1 MVTVKEAVRFAT
13 LYLGERDLRFPRQD
27 AELILLSILRC
38 ARAFLLAH
46 PERVLSP
53 AEEQVFHQWLLKRGE
68 HYPLQYLRGVQEF
81 YGREFAVTPAVLI
94 PRPETELLVGAAL
107 DFISGIEGERV
118 QVLEIGTGSGCIGVT
133 LVCEDP
139 RVEVTAT
146 DISAAGLECARRNS
160 ERHGCFHQVEF
171 LLGDALMPVIER
183 KSCYHLLVSNPPYV
197 GFWQRRE
204 VEISVQRYEPPEAV
218 FAEESGLA
226 LYHKL
231 LRDGKDVLQPTGRLM
246 LEIGYDLGE
255 QLFPL
260 ARGNAWRLVE
270 VLKDLSGIDRC
281 AIFRAADE
289 NV

>member
-13 LYLGERDLRFPRQD
+13 LYLGERNLKFPRQD

-38 ARAFLLAH
+38 GRTFLITH
-46 PERVLSP
+46 PERALSA

-94 PRPETELLVGAAL
+94 PRPETELLVEAAL
-107 DFISGIEGERV
+107 SFLSGIEEERL
-118 QVLEIGTGSGCIGVT
+118 QVLEIGTGSGCVGVT
-133 LVCEDP
+133 LACEDP
-139 RVEVTAT
+139 RVAVTAT

-160 ERHGCFHQVEF
+160 EKHGCFHQVEF

-183 KSCYHLLVSNPPYV
+183 KSHYHLLVSNPPYV
-197 GFWQRRE
+197 SSWQRAE
-204 VEISVQRYEPPEAV
+204 VEISVERYEPPEAV

-226 LYHKL
+226 VYGKM
-231 LRDGKDVLQPTGRLM
+231 LRDGRDILRPAGRLM
-246 LEIGYDLGE
+246 FEIGYGLGE
-255 QLFPL
+255 RLYPL
-260 ARGNAWRLVE
+260 AGGNDWRLVE

-281 AIFRAADE
+281 AIFRAAH
-289 NV
+289 